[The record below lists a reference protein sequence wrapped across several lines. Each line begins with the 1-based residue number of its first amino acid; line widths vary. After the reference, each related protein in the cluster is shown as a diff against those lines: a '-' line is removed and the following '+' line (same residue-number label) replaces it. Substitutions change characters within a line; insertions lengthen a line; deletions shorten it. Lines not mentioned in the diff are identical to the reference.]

1 MPYQGQGNAQN
12 SLGSFCNDDTIDI
25 IPIGFVKVFPD
36 EAGSNGYPGTDFG
49 NACGGV
55 YTTSGG
61 QTTQLL
67 GPCPGI
73 EADIKACQANGKK
86 ILLSLGGGDAPGA
99 YLASDT
105 TAVAFADFLWGAFG
119 PVTEEWTTAGNPR
132 PFGDAVIDGF
142 DFDIESLAADI
153 PTTIDAGYA
162 AMANEFRRLFALCP
176 GGSTFYLSAAPQCI
190 IPDGHLANAIS
201 NAVFDFL

>member
-1 MPYQGQGNAQN
+1 M
-12 SLGSFCNDDTIDI
+12 
-25 IPIGFVKVFPD
+25 
-36 EAGSNGYPGTDFG
+36 
-49 NACGGV
+49 
-55 YTTSGG
+55 
-61 QTTQLL
+61 
-67 GPCPGI
+67 
-73 EADIKACQANGKK
+73 
-86 ILLSLGGGDAPGA
+86 SLGGGAATGA

-153 PTTIDAGYA
+153 PTAIDAGYA
-162 AMANEFRRLFALCP
+162 AMANEFRRLFALCSD
-176 GGSTFYLSAAPQCI
+176 STFYLSAAPQCI

-201 NAVFDFL
+201 NAAFDFL